1 MRQVPRPKTCQNR
14 PETPDQPVPGRGAR
28 VRLFPTVAARFKLD
42 TAICILSSVEKKV
55 GGCVCSD
62 SGLLSQ
68 RVSAWWIS
76 CRFQPLTARIASK
89 QSTHPSGRCPTCHMW
104 QVLVN
109 VVCFPHTT
117 PPVVTRAH
125 KKSFPGG
132 APPPQTPPIGRPLSR
147 PPQARRAHGHRF
159 GRPLSRPPKASV
171 WGHVQDQPRSTCLVR
186 MIWVKDQHAQHW
198 PWTLS
203 RWKQGGLAPLAS
215 ICSGSMANAE
225 HAGP

>member
-1 MRQVPRPKTCQNR
+1 MARCQN
-14 PETPDQPVPGRGAR
+14 
-28 VRLFPTVAARFKLD
+28 AAGLPLD
-42 TAICILSSVEKKV
+42 LQTQKKKKKKHLRQRSCNNTA
-55 GGCVCSD
+55 
-62 SGLLSQ
+62 
-68 RVSAWWIS
+68 
-76 CRFQPLTARIASK
+76 
-89 QSTHPSGRCPTCHMW
+89 CPIHRKW
-104 QVLVN
+104 QILVN
-109 VVCFPHTT
+109 VVANHRWRLTRKAFLGGLR
-117 PPVVTRAH
+117 PP
-125 KKSFPGG
+125 
-132 APPPQTPPIGRPLSR
+132 R
-147 PPQARRAHGHRF
+147 PPQLVGRCRGLRRPGPHGHRF